1 MSCLCFMSLHMK
13 SLQFYDRESCICRPP
28 NKHTEDFL
36 LVFRQTH
43 RAYSV
48 LQLNTH
54 FFSSLFFY
62 TYMSG
67 FSGAELH
74 VEDTHED
81 EVKPGVVWFRTAV
94 KQAGIFSTLSLM
106 SNICLKTL
114 KSQYLHKMLRWINLL
129 KSNQISL

>member
-1 MSCLCFMSLHMK
+1 MTENLVYAV
-13 SLQFYDRESCICRPP
+13 LQINTLKTFCWFSD
-28 NKHTEDFL
+28 K
-36 LVFRQTH
+36 H

-81 EVKPGVVWFRTAV
+81 EVKPGVGWFRTAV
-94 KQAGIFSTLSLM
+94 KQAGIFSTLLTK
-106 SNICLKTL
+106 N
-114 KSQYLHKMLRWINLL
+114 HMLV
-129 KSNQISL
+129 